1 MTNLNALHFQHYHLE
16 VTTSAV
22 NQFTREIDSSQLQL
36 LCRSS
41 DTNIP
46 LDDVQWSSVLNS
58 QLNIQNP
65 FTVSTLSNG
74 FHRLQCNRGSDASF
88 IYSII
93 VQGNFKHI

>member
-1 MTNLNALHFQHYHLE
+1 MINLNALDFQRYRLE
-16 VTTSAV
+16 VTTSEV
-22 NQFTREIDSSQLQL
+22 NQFTRGIDSSQLQL

-46 LDDVQWSSVLNS
+46 LDDVQWTS

-74 FHRLQCNRGSDASF
+74 IHRLQCNMGSHASF

-93 VQGNFKHI
+93 VQGNSKHI